1 MLNSGRV
8 MGRMD
13 EMDGIDCLD
22 QASRRALDF
31 FPSLHLAIFGR
42 PAKFQFLSSQL
53 WGLLLTFQSTHFY

>member
-22 QASRRALDF
+22 QASRCGQDF
-31 FPSLHLAIFGR
+31 FASMYLAIFGR

-53 WGLLLTFQSTHFY
+53 RGLLMTFQSTHFY